1 MVMWYVEKL
10 DPEVEIV
17 LVREGP
23 FEHEADAVADA
34 EKRSKDWRVVSSS
47 EELETGVVV

>member
-1 MVMWYVEKL
+1 MWYVEKL

-23 FEHEADAVADA
+23 FEQEADAVADA
-34 EKRSKDWRVVSSS
+34 KKRGMGWRAVSSS
-47 EELETGVVV
+47 EELDTGVLV

>member
-1 MVMWYVEKL
+1 MWYVERL
-10 DPEVEIV
+10 DPMSGGETVI
-17 LVREGP
+17 VREGP
-23 FEHEADAVADA
+23 FEQEADAVADA